1 MDDKSQ
7 FTARK
12 ILLIP
17 DILIAGEQQVEPRL
31 LGRVKQRAVLQS
43 LPSQFIRPHHV
54 MSSQKPGERDRG
66 VGVEQDVHATAV
78 GCSRELRAKART

>member
-31 LGRVKQRAVLQS
+31 FGRVKQRAVLQS
-43 LPSQFIRPHHV
+43 LPSQFIRAHYL
-54 MSSQKPGERDRG
+54 MSSQEPGERGRG
-66 VGVEQDVHATAV
+66 VGVKQDLHATAA
-78 GCSRELRAKART
+78 GCSRELWAKART